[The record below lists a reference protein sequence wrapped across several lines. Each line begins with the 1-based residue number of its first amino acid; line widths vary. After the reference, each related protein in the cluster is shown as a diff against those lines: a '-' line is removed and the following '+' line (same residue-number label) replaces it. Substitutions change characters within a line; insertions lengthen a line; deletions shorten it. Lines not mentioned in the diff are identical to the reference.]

1 MTVAHEE
8 SYDAVDAL
16 TLAVTDTPV
25 PEAVRADERFMAEHA
40 AAVADVA
47 ALREQLRIVGETLAR
62 GPEGEAR
69 AREEGR
75 EGQEGE
81 EGQEGQGRTRLEGR
95 ESQGRTRPEGQ
106 EGQGRTRPE
115 SQEGQGRT
123 RPEDPARTTPLP
135 APALPPATPF
145 REPGAARRR
154 TVLALAAVLAAG
166 MLGGLVW
173 LGANAGTGDGD
184 MAGGDGAKH
193 AAPELSEGR
202 QEAPDASKAP
212 DDSQDDSDGAGDSRS
227 REGYVACARLIVE
240 GTVRRVEALPGGTQD
255 RITLDVSRY
264 HKPAGGKPRITFVM
278 DADVDPRLRAG
289 DRALIGI
296 SAGETTPDLWTTGKR
311 IAKDRAWIEKALP
324 GARGVRC

>member
-25 PEAVRADERFMAEHA
+25 PEGVRADERFMAEHA

-47 ALREQLRIVGETLAR
+47 VLREQLRIVGETLAR
-62 GPEGEAR
+62 GPGTPGTPGTPGETLARGPGETR
-69 AREEGR
+69 AR
-75 EGQEGE
+75 
-81 EGQEGQGRTRLEGR
+81 
-95 ESQGRTRPEGQ
+95 
-106 EGQGRTRPE
+106 
-115 SQEGQGRT
+115 
-123 RPEDPARTTPLP
+123 PA
-135 APALPPATPF
+135 ALPSSGPPPAAPF

-154 TVLALAAVLAAG
+154 AVLALAAALAAG

-193 AAPELSEGR
+193 AAPHLSEGP
-202 QEAPDASKAP
+202 ESAPDASKAP
-212 DDSQDDSDGAGDSRS
+212 DEAQDDSHGSGDSRS

-240 GTVRRVEALPGGTQD
+240 GTVRRVDALPGGTQD

-264 HKPAGGKPRITFVM
+264 HKPAEGEPRITFVM
-278 DADVDPRLRAG
+278 DVDVEPRLRAG
-289 DRALIGI
+289 DRVLIGI
-296 SAGETTPDLWTTGKR
+296 PKGEAMPDLWTTGER
-311 IAKDRAWIEKALP
+311 IAEDRAWIEKALP
-324 GARGVRC
+324 GARGTKC